1 MDRPEVVDERFF
13 REPDSE
19 DRIWAHKGPQR
30 DHELEL
36 AASRAR
42 IDGWVMDETSIL
54 YHLVREK
61 HSTPYLSTMATIVGA
76 EVGAEPA
83 VVLRFLVRNGFIVL
97 SRKAPKA

>member
-1 MDRPEVVDERFF
+1 MDRPELVDERFF

-19 DRIWAHKGPQR
+19 YWVWVHKGPQR

-42 IDGWVMDETSIL
+42 IDGWAVDETSIL

-61 HSTPYLSTMATIVGA
+61 HSTPYVSTMAAIVGA

-83 VVLRFLVRNGFIVL
+83 DVLRFLVDNGFIVL
-97 SRKAPKA
+97 SRRAPKA